1 MDSATVAKRLAL
13 SCSAYAAMNL
23 VSRLTIPKEL
33 NSDQKHQWRQ
43 KMNSL
48 AHALVI
54 SISKKYHL
62 CSLLLHSKQR
72 YISER
77 IVIHT
82 YLVSVAP
89 VVLFAETDF
98 TSKTG
103 YFFDPIRYSSETG
116 SSALIISMGYF
127 VFDSVDIFINTLHHR
142 GT

>member
-1 MDSATVAKRLAL
+1 MAK
-13 SCSAYAAMNL
+13 NG
-23 VSRLTIPKEL
+23 
-33 NSDQKHQWRQ
+33 
-43 KMNSL
+43 
-48 AHALVI
+48 I
-54 SISKKYHL
+54 SPEEAVEVMRTNRPHI
-62 CSLLLHSKQR
+62 LLHSKQW

-127 VFDSVDIFINTLHHR
+127 VYYHLLTIHPTFLSIV
-142 GT
+142 